1 MSVVQVAE
9 VEPAPP
15 KYYKYMI
22 ILSNI

>member
-1 MSVVQVAE
+1 MSVVQVAGI
-9 VEPAPP
+9 EPAPP